1 MDVYDTI
8 PQYSV
13 KCKNL
18 HRQLSV
24 ILKTAE
30 PSFHVRHI
38 DVQRQVGDKDCGL
51 FALAFAFA
59 ICSGVSPY
67 TLALH
72 QPGLRLH
79 LLECF
84 EQMAIAPFPMKTKSR
99 RVGSL
104 KPLCLV
110 ETAILFTAFVA
121 YHGTKEDS
129 TYGPLVYCSTCK
141 KWYHKHCCNIAN
153 KYVTSSCRYTCS
165 GCVAARKT

>member
-1 MDVYDTI
+1 M
-8 PQYSV
+8 
-13 KCKNL
+13 CN
-18 HRQLSV
+18 
-24 ILKTAE
+24 
-30 PSFHVRHI
+30 
-38 DVQRQVGDKDCGL
+38 VQRQVGGKDCGL

-59 ICSGVSPY
+59 ICSGVSPH
-67 TLALH
+67 TLGLH

-84 EQMAIAPFPMKTKSR
+84 EQMAMAPFPMKTKSR

-110 ETAILFTAFVA
+110 ETAIFV
-121 YHGTKEDS
+121 HCICRLPWDKEDS
-129 TYGPLVYCSTCK
+129 THGPLVYCSTCK